1 MNVSLSIYMLYT
13 YILLSVCVPIDINTH
28 IYAIYITTSV
38 NMSNFKH
45 VYLPISRLIDT
56 NCKIR
61 QDVLQRAL
69 QPATII
75 FI

>member
-1 MNVSLSIYMLYT
+1 MNVSLTIYMLYT
-13 YILLSVCVPIDINTH
+13 YILLGVCVPTDIHTH

-45 VYLPISRLIDT
+45 IYLPISRLIDT

-61 QDVLQRAL
+61 QDVLHRAP
-69 QPATII
+69 QPATFI